1 MKRTSFKH
9 SYPYDWR
16 TKKPV
21 ILRGSKQWF
30 IDTKHLQSNALEV
43 IQNQVKVEPSNMF
56 QGFESILK
64 SRPYWCISRQRVW
77 GVPIPIFEDKDG
89 EVIVNHEIIEKLCSL
104 VENNGDMDFWWTVSP
119 EEILEGI
126 NIANKEN
133 LSKGKDILDVWFDR
147 YVNIMYIFR
156 FVDRRHVL
164 S

>member
-1 MKRTSFKH
+1 M
-9 SYPYDWR
+9 
-16 TKKPV
+16 

-89 EVIVNHEIIEKLCSL
+89 EVIVNHEIIEKFCSL
-104 VENNGDMDFWWTVSP
+104 VENNGDMDFWWTMSP
-119 EEILEGI
+119 EEILEDI
-126 NIANKEN
+126 NMANKEN
-133 LSKGKDILDVWFDR
+133 LTKGKDILDVWFDR

>member
-1 MKRTSFKH
+1 M
-9 SYPYDWR
+9 
-16 TKKPV
+16 

-104 VENNGDMDFWWTVSP
+104 VESTGDVDFWWTMSAK
-119 EEILEGI
+119 EMLEGI
-126 NIANKEN
+126 DDIANKEN
-133 LSKGKDILDVWFDR
+133 LTKGKDILDVWFDR

>member
-1 MKRTSFKH
+1 M
-9 SYPYDWR
+9 
-16 TKKPV
+16 

-104 VENNGDMDFWWTVSP
+104 VESTGDVDFWWTMSA
-119 EEILEGI
+119 EEMLEGI
-126 NIANKEN
+126 DDIANKEN
-133 LSKGKDILDVWFDR
+133 LTKGKDILDVWFDR

>member
-104 VENNGDMDFWWTVSP
+104 VENNGDMDFWWTMSP
-119 EEILEGI
+119 EEILEDI
-126 NIANKEN
+126 NMANKEN
-133 LSKGKDILDVWFDR
+133 LTKGKDILDVWFDR

>member
-1 MKRTSFKH
+1 MKKTTFQH

-104 VENNGDMDFWWTVSP
+104 VENNGDMDFWWTMSP
-119 EEILEGI
+119 EEILEDI
-126 NIANKEN
+126 NMANKEN
-133 LSKGKDILDVWFDR
+133 LTKGKDILDVWFDR
-147 YVNIMYIFR
+147 YVNIMYL
-156 FVDRRHVL
+156 DL
-164 S
+164 

>member
-104 VENNGDMDFWWTVSP
+104 VENNGDMDFWWTMSP
-119 EEILEGI
+119 EEILEDI
-126 NIANKEN
+126 NMANKEN
-133 LSKGKDILDVWFDR
+133 LTKGKDILDVWFDR
-147 YVNIMYIFR
+147 YVNIMYL
-156 FVDRRHVL
+156 DL
-164 S
+164 

>member
-1 MKRTSFKH
+1 M
-9 SYPYDWR
+9 
-16 TKKPV
+16 

-104 VENNGDMDFWWTVSP
+104 VENNGDMDFWWTMSP
-119 EEILEGI
+119 EEILEDI
-126 NIANKEN
+126 NMANKEN
-133 LSKGKDILDVWFDR
+133 LTKGKDILDVWFDR
-147 YVNIMYIFR
+147 YVNNIMYTNL
-156 FVDRRHVL
+156 HVYLHQQLIQHVRLAFSNQCVQSL
-164 S
+164 SI